1 MLFLDSI
8 LVIYIFS
15 PFSPACPDTDWNL
28 VLIKWTP
35 WLFRQFVSI
44 GHVRSNLSLHC
55 GFFPTIKIVSFM
67 IVEEEKDQL
76 EV

>member
-1 MLFLDSI
+1 M
-8 LVIYIFS
+8 
-15 PFSPACPDTDWNL
+15 
-28 VLIKWTP
+28 
-35 WLFRQFVSI
+35 SI